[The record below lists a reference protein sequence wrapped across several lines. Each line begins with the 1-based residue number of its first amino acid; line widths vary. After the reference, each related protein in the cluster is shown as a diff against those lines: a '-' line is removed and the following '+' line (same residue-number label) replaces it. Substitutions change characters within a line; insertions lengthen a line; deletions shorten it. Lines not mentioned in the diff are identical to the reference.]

1 MRQAGTGLFGQ
12 KGKCAGKWRGINKIR
27 PELVF
32 RGADEKCSHKPN
44 EISALR
50 SELVFRELPGQLVQ
64 GNGQAQ
70 RLRRWLGL
78 RRTLIEAVGDGIV
91 WVAAVPTGLGFL
103 SADGLALWVAAG
115 MLAISY
121 PRVRPEPPAADEAWS
136 LPSLWHRDDPS
147 WSSRPDRL
155 TGSGQFRM
163 PGSLLASIGGSFLA
177 SAEGLTNE
185 TCRTPVVIG
194 VGVLVSMTV
203 RK

>member
-91 WVAAVPTGLGFL
+91 WVAAAPTGLGFL

-147 WSSRPDRL
+147 WSSRPDSQAQVNSECLGHFWRVSVGHFW
-155 TGSGQFRM
+155 GS
-163 PGSLLASIGGSFLA
+163 PS
-177 SAEGLTNE
+177 
-185 TCRTPVVIG
+185 
-194 VGVLVSMTV
+194 VLVQAE
-203 RK
+203 